1 MNLMEGDFEL
11 PPCSAAGVDFSP
23 VRPTPGTLPEGGFTF
38 DPAGTR
44 FKRLRRKLAAA
55 CNEVQDWVDML
66 SRYRGRP
73 THRRLFTTLTYAE
86 NTRGN
91 ADDIKGTMRCLREW
105 LRRCGHRM
113 VPYAW
118 VAELQERGA
127 LHYHLVIWLP
137 RALYL
142 PKLDRRGWWK
152 HGSTKVETARNPT
165 GYLVK
170 YASKLQTKDGKRL
183 RKGTRLHGTGG
194 LPPEA
199 REKVRRVMMT
209 RWARTATDAVLDA
222 EFDEM
227 IEREIREQEREE
239 ENALECFLGEEYVP
253 PDWLL
258 EEREHA
264 AFEDPDA
271 AREEYEAQLLE
282 QWERQE
288 ALDALRK
295 RGGSRF
301 ARCVGGFLD
310 RLTGALLP
318 TPWRVEFFCGGLMVW
333 PKEAV

>member
-1 MNLMEGDFEL
+1 MLNLMEGGFEL
-11 PPCSAAGVDFSP
+11 PCPVEEAASRAWNP
-23 VRPTPGTLPEGGFTF
+23 VTPGTLPAGGYTF
-38 DPAGTR
+38 DPASTR

-55 CNEVQDWVDML
+55 CNEVQEWVDML
-66 SRYRGRP
+66 SRFRGRP

-86 NTRGN
+86 NVRG
-91 ADDIKGTMRCLREW
+91 DPGDIVATLKCFREW
-105 LRRCGHRM
+105 LRRCGHTM

-118 VAELQERGA
+118 VAELQGRGA

-137 RALYL
+137 RSLYL

-194 LPPEA
+194 LPPDA

-209 RWARTATDAVLDA
+209 RWARNATDDVLQG
-222 EFDEM
+222 EFEEM
-227 IEREIREQEREE
+227 IEREIEDQERAEQAFERWALGDDGPPDPDAWLDDMQEREDADQRMVE
-239 ENALECFLGEEYVP
+239 E
-253 PDWLL
+253 
-258 EEREHA
+258 
-264 AFEDPDA
+264 
-271 AREEYEAQLLE
+271 
-282 QWERQE
+282 WERQ
-288 ALDALRK
+288 DAIRQLRR

-301 ARCVGGFLD
+301 ARCVGGFVD
-310 RLTGALLP
+310 RLTGVLLP
-318 TPWRVEFFCGGLMVW
+318 TPYRVEFFCGGLMVW

>member
-1 MNLMEGDFEL
+1 MLNFMEGDFEL
-11 PPCSAAGVDFSP
+11 PPCSALDTGGFTP

-66 SRYRGRP
+66 SRFTGRP

-86 NTRGN
+86 NTRGD
-91 ADDIKGTMRCLREW
+91 AGDIVATLKCFREW

-118 VAELQERGA
+118 VAELQARGA

-142 PKLDRRGWWK
+142 PRLDRRGWWK

-183 RKGTRLHGTGG
+183 RKGTRLYGVGG

-199 REKVRRVMMT
+199 SEKVRRVMMT
-209 RWARTATDAVLDA
+209 RWARKASDAVLDA
-222 EFDEM
+222 EFEEY
-227 IEREIREQEREE
+227 IELEIARQEHEEAVLLHGWFPDDHPDPGTFETEQACDQRMVEGWEREE
-239 ENALECFLGEEYVP
+239 ALGV
-253 PDWLL
+253 
-258 EEREHA
+258 
-264 AFEDPDA
+264 
-271 AREEYEAQLLE
+271 
-282 QWERQE
+282 
-288 ALDALRK
+288 LRK

-301 ARCVGGFLD
+301 ARCVGGFVD

-318 TPWRVEFFCGGLMVW
+318 TPYRVEFFCGGLMVW
-333 PKEAV
+333 PKGAV

>member
-1 MNLMEGDFEL
+1 MLNFMEGDFEL
-11 PPCSAAGVDFSP
+11 PPCSAFGAGSRP
-23 VRPTPGTLPEGGFTF
+23 LNSPTPGTLPEGGFTF
-38 DPAGTR
+38 DPAGAR
-44 FKRLRRKLAAA
+44 FNRLRRKLAAA

-66 SRYRGRP
+66 SRFRGRP

-86 NTRGN
+86 NTRGD
-91 ADDIKGTMRCLREW
+91 AGDIVATLKCFREW

-118 VAELQERGA
+118 VAELQARGA

-152 HGSTKVETARNPT
+152 HGATKVETARNPT

-183 RKGTRLHGTGG
+183 RKGTRLYGTGG

-199 REKVRRVMMT
+199 RERVRRVMMT
-209 RWARTATDAVLDA
+209 RWARKATDGVMET
-222 EFDEM
+222 EFEDM
-227 IEREIREQEREE
+227 IEREIAEQEREVE
-239 ENALECFLGEEYVP
+239 
-253 PDWLL
+253 
-258 EEREHA
+258 
-264 AFEDPDA
+264 AFERWALGDAGPPDPDA
-271 AREEYEAQLLE
+271 WLREIEE
-282 QWERQE
+282 QQAADQRMVEDWQRQE
-288 ALDALRK
+288 AVDRLRR

-301 ARCVGGFLD
+301 ARCVGGFVD
-310 RLTGALLP
+310 RLTGVLLP
-318 TPWRVEFFCGGLMVW
+318 TPYRVEFFCGGLMVW

>member
-1 MNLMEGDFEL
+1 MLNLMEGDFEL
-11 PPCSAAGVDFSP
+11 P
-23 VRPTPGTLPEGGFTF
+23 VRPASVPAVCASVTPGTLPEGGYTF
-38 DPAGTR
+38 DPASTR

-55 CNEVQDWVDML
+55 CNEVQDYVDML
-66 SRYRGRP
+66 SRFRGRP

-86 NTRGN
+86 NTRGD
-91 ADDIKGTMRCLREW
+91 ADDIKGTMRCMREW

-170 YASKLQTKDGKRL
+170 YASKLHTKDGRRL
-183 RKGTRLHGTGG
+183 RKGTRLYGTGG

-199 REKVRRVMMT
+199 REKVRRVMMS
-209 RWARTATDAVLDA
+209 RWARGATDVVLEA
-222 EFDEM
+222 EFDEA
-227 IEREIREQEREE
+227 IEHEIEQQEREE
-239 ENALECFLGEEYVP
+239 AALLHAWFPDQHPEP
-253 PDWLL
+253 PPLL
-258 EEREHA
+258 SEQ
-264 AFEDPDA
+264 
-271 AREEYEAQLLE
+271 EADQRMVE
-282 QWERQE
+282 QWERE
-288 ALDALRK
+288 DTLRELAR

-301 ARCVGGFLD
+301 ARCVGGFVD